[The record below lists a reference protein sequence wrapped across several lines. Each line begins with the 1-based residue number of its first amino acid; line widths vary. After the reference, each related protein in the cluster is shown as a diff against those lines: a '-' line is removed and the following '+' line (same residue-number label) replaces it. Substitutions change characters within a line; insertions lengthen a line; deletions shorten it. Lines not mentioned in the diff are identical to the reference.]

1 MKVRR
6 LLWWAAGLMAVVL
19 TSRADPA
26 PTWRADLLAHA
37 RVEGRHVR
45 LGDIARLEGADADRV
60 QAAAMLDLGTA
71 PRFGEELRLD
81 RSRVAA
87 WLVRAAPQLPPM
99 AWGGAD
105 TVRISRA
112 GRSIRAADVCRAAE
126 DSVVATVAV
135 PASTRVRAA
144 ADCPD
149 KDWTVPVGEQTDL
162 RARAPVDGAWP
173 VRRIAVQVE
182 LWSDGR
188 YVRTA
193 MVPVRVQVLGTAW
206 VARNDISPRR
216 TVDRDAFDAVEID
229 LAGLAAPPLALDA
242 TFEALRLRRAVLK
255 GQVLTNAHVESQPA
269 VSRGKRVTVRSRA
282 GAISLE
288 APAEALQDGRP
299 GEHVLVRMGGH
310 AGASLLARVVG
321 PNQVQL
327 QP

>member
-1 MKVRR
+1 MKVHR
-6 LLWWAAGLMAVVL
+6 LLVLAVGLMAVAL
-19 TSRADPA
+19 TSRADRAPA
-26 PTWRADLLAHA
+26 WRADLLAHA

-45 LGDIARLEGADADRV
+45 LGDIARLEGSDANRV
-60 QAAAMLDLGTA
+60 QAAAMLDLGAA
-71 PRFGEELRLD
+71 PRFGDELRLD
-81 RSRVAA
+81 RARVAA
-87 WLVRAAPQLPPM
+87 WLMRAAPQLPPI

-126 DSVVATVAV
+126 DSVVATAAV
-135 PASTRVRAA
+135 PASVHVRAA

-149 KDWTVPVGEQTDL
+149 EDWAVPAGEQPDL
-162 RARAPVDGAWP
+162 RARAPVEGSWP
-173 VRRIAVQVE
+173 ARRSAVPVE

-193 MVPVRVQVLGTAW
+193 MVPVRVEIEGTAW
-206 VARNDISPRR
+206 VARDDVSPRR

-229 LAGLAAPPLALDA
+229 LAGLAAPPLPVDA
-242 TFEALRLRRAVLK
+242 AFEALRLRRAVLK
-255 GQVLTNAHVESQPA
+255 GQVLTAAHVESQPA
-269 VSRGKRVTVRSRA
+269 VSRGDRVAVHSRV

-288 APAEALQDGRP
+288 ASAEALQDGRP
-299 GEHVLVRMGGH
+299 GEQVLVRMGGR